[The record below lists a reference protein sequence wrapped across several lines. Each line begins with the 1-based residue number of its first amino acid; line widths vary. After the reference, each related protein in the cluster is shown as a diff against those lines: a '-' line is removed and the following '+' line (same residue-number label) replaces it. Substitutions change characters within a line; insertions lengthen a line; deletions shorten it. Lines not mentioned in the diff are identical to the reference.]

1 VQVGEVTVRRA
12 EPADFPPLADTFA
25 AAFNDDPAWSWLLPW
40 ADREQ
45 RLHFFF
51 ETELAHLVPERRQ
64 IWTTDDCSAV
74 ASWGPPGL
82 WSVPV
87 PTVLRFAPRMLR
99 VFGRRLPLG
108 LRYLMR
114 VEHKHPRTQHWY
126 LEILATQPAR
136 QGQGLGSALLRPM
149 LALCDRDGIGA
160 YLESSSERSQALYER
175 HGFGVVEVFA
185 MPGGGPD
192 IRLMWRDPARQA

>member
-1 VQVGEVTVRRA
+1 MHVGEVTVRRA
-12 EPADFPPLADTFA
+12 EPADYPRLAATFA
-25 AAFNDDPAWSWLLPW
+25 AAFNDDPAWSWLLPY
-40 ADREQ
+40 ADREA
-45 RLHFFF
+45 RLRLFL
-51 ETELAHLVPERRQ
+51 ETELTHLVPERRQ

-82 WSVPV
+82 WSVPA

-114 VEHKHPRTQHWY
+114 VEHVHPRTDHWY
-126 LEILATQPAR
+126 LEILATEPRR

-160 YLESSSERSQALYER
+160 YLEASSDRSQALYER
-175 HGFGVVEVFA
+175 HGFAVVEAFD
-185 MPGGGPD
+185 MPGGGPS
-192 IRLMWRDPARQA
+192 IRRMWRDPQR

>member
-12 EPADFPPLADTFA
+12 EPADFPRLADTFA

>member
-1 VQVGEVTVRRA
+1 VHVGEVTVRKA
-12 EPADFPPLADTFA
+12 EPDDFPRLAGTFA
-25 AAFNDDPAWSWLLPW
+25 AAFADDPAWSWLVPH

-45 RLHFFF
+45 RLRLFF
-51 ETELAHLVPERRQ
+51 ETELDHLVPERRQ

-87 PTVLRFAPRMLR
+87 STVLRFAPQMLR
-99 VFGRRLPLG
+99 IFGRRMHLG

-114 VEHKHPRTQHWY
+114 VERAHPRTEHWY
-126 LEILATQPAR
+126 LEILGTEPRR

-175 HGFGVVEVFA
+175 HGFQVVETFD
-185 MPGGGPD
+185 MPGGGPP
-192 IRLMWRDPARQA
+192 IRRMWREPR

>member
-1 VQVGEVTVRRA
+1 VHVGEVTVRKA
-12 EPADFPPLADTFA
+12 EPADFPRLAGTFA
-25 AAFNDDPAWSWLLPW
+25 AAFADDPAWSWLVPH

-45 RLHFFF
+45 RLRLFF
-51 ETELAHLVPERRQ
+51 ETELDHLVPERRQ

-87 PTVLRFAPRMLR
+87 STVLRFAPQMLR
-99 VFGRRLPLG
+99 IFGRRMHLG

-114 VEHKHPRTQHWY
+114 VERAHPRTEHWY
-126 LEILATQPAR
+126 LEILGTEPRR

-175 HGFGVVEVFA
+175 HGFQVVETFD
-185 MPGGGPD
+185 MPGGGPP
-192 IRLMWRDPARQA
+192 IRRMWREPR

>member
-1 VQVGEVTVRRA
+1 MHVAQALVRRA
-12 EPADFPPLADTFA
+12 EPADHDRLARTFA
-25 AAFNDDPAWSWLLPW
+25 AAFADDPAWSFLLPHI
-40 ADREQ
+40 DREQ
-45 RLHFFF
+45 RQRLFF

-64 IWTTDDCSAV
+64 IWTTEDCSAV

-87 PTVLRFAPRMLR
+87 PTVLRLAPQMLR

-108 LRYLMR
+108 LRYLML
-114 VEHKHPRTQHWY
+114 VEHKHPRTNHWY
-126 LEILATQPAR
+126 LEILATEPER

-175 HGFGVVEVFA
+175 NGFRVVETFD
-185 MPGGGPD
+185 MPGGGPE
-192 IRLMWRDPARQA
+192 IRRMWRDPGP